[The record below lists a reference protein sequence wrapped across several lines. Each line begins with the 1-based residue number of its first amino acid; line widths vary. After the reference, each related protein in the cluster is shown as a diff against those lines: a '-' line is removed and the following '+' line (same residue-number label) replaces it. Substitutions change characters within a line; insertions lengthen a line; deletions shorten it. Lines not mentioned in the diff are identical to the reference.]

1 MPDQDKIIDEVEK
14 APIAAKLALLVG
26 ILPKTCMSD
35 ISPYL
40 SSTVTIDNNNLPYK
54 IVE

>member
-26 ILPKTCMSD
+26 ILPKMSD
-35 ISPYL
+35 CSPYL
-40 SSTVTIDNNNLPYK
+40 SSTVTIENNTLPYK